1 MSFPRVLIID
11 DHPLVSDGLQSLLS
25 VEGIADTVNTFTS
38 ASAALTNGT
47 PETAD
52 LALVDF
58 GLPDMTGLQLISAL
72 RDSNPDLICVLMTG
86 SPLTVSER
94 EELAGFAGHFYHKGD
109 PVEDLVEALRAPL
122 PSPAADN
129 AGSAERIAELTR
141 RELELLALIGE
152 GHELGEMAN
161 MLGISVGTARKHR
174 ENLMNK
180 LDVRSS
186 LRLMRLALQANIT
199 RPDAD

>member
-1 MSFPRVLIID
+1 MPFPRVLIVD
-11 DHPLVSDGLQSLLS
+11 DHPLVSSGLQSLLK

-38 ASAALTNGT
+38 AGAALTDGT
-47 PETAD
+47 PEAAD

-58 GLPDMTGLQLISAL
+58 GLPDMTGLQLIAAL
-72 RDSNPDLICVLMTG
+72 RENNPDLICVLMTG
-86 SPLTVSER
+86 SPLTTSER
-94 EELAGFAGHFYHKGD
+94 DELARFTGYFYHKGD
-109 PVEDLVEALRAPL
+109 PVEDLIEALRAPL
-122 PSPAADN
+122 PSPATEPF
-129 AGSAERIAELTR
+129 GSAERIAELTP

-152 GHELGEMAN
+152 GQELGEMAAT
-161 MLGISVGTARKHR
+161 LGISVGTARKHR

>member
-109 PVEDLVEALRAPL
+109 PVEDLVEALKAPL